1 MNNADMI
8 DLERLMLI
16 LRRHIPLICATI
28 ILFVAPAA
36 AYVLLTAPEYTAQTS
51 LLLDRRATAT
61 VSDASSL
68 KEMGFEDSS
77 IESEVEVI
85 RSRRVID
92 EVINSLVAKGY
103 YKDIYDVEGKR
114 DLITQ
119 KLQNS
124 TQVSRVGG
132 TYVLSI
138 ENTSRDPVQ
147 AADTA
152 NAFADA
158 YIREQISALSE
169 TSIRTTAWLASKLEE
184 LRSQTTDAQKAVSEF
199 RAKYNVKAQRQR
211 AGGSGDDDKNTDFEG
226 SVGLSE
232 LRNLEKKA
240 ETYGDLYNSYVER
253 LSTISMQQALP
264 VTETRIITRA
274 IVPENKSH
282 PKTAFLLGVAA
293 IIGTGLGI
301 LIAVIRDNADR
312 TLKRGGQ
319 IKHEIGVSFLGFLP
333 RLVKEKTKTSLKL
346 FSLKGA
352 PRDVIIG
359 TESVDNPVGAYSIV
373 IRTLMNTA
381 DQALGTERKKVIGI
395 ISADAGKG
403 KSIVASNL
411 AVFAAQ
417 SARCLLI
424 DADIRSS
431 AKSYGDGA
439 GAGES
444 GLEDILVRNAPLE
457 QVILS
462 HKEDGLS
469 FLPRS
474 GRDVHS
480 ALLHLNAG
488 KVKGLLETC
497 KKHYD
502 IVIVDCPPL
511 TEPSE
516 VYGFAQA
523 VDCFIIVAEW
533 GKTQANSLNFH
544 IRQNGIPAEKILGVV
559 LDNTDTARMVKHY
572 GYKVPA

>member
-403 KSIVASNL
+403 KSTVASNL

>member
-16 LRRHIPLICATI
+16 LRRHIPLICMTI

-114 DLITQ
+114 DMITQ
-119 KLQNS
+119 KLQSS

-211 AGGSGDDDKNTDFEG
+211 AGGSDDGKNADFEG

-319 IKHEIGVSFLGFLP
+319 IKREIGVSFLGFLP

-346 FSLKGA
+346 FSAKGA
-352 PRDVIIG
+352 ARDVIIG
-359 TESVDNPVGAYSIV
+359 TESVDNPIGAYSIV

-381 DQALGTERKKVIGI
+381 DQAIGTERKKVIGI

-444 GLEDILVRNAPLE
+444 GLEDILVRNAPLD

-533 GKTQANSLNFH
+533 GKTQSNSLNFH